1 MPRPPAPPLW
11 NSFSLDPASRLSR
24 QEQIVRH
31 VRQAV
36 LSGALRPGD
45 RLPSSRQLAEELG
58 LARQTVVLAF
68 DRLLADGFLAMRA
81 GAGTFVPAALPL
93 PEPEAAPATG
103 IGTGTGTGPAPR
115 LSARGAAISALPLTP
130 LRREPGLLAPGLPAL
145 EGFPWAVWARLS
157 ARLWRG
163 AARSHLGYSDP
174 AGLPELRQ
182 AIAAHLGATRGLV
195 CDAGDIVVTSGS
207 QQGIDLAARLLLD
220 PGDAAWVEDPGYVAG
235 RSALAAAGAR
245 LVPVP
250 VDAEGIVVAEG
261 RARAPEARLALVSPA
276 HQYPLGVGMSLA
288 RRLALLDWAARSG
301 AWIVEDDYD
310 GDFRYGGAPLRPLRA
325 LGAGQAERSV
335 LHLGTFAKILAPGLR
350 LGFLVAPRGTAE
362 AFTAARAL
370 TDRQP
375 PGPPQAVLAAFIAEG
390 HLAGHLRRM
399 RALAA
404 ERRAALLA
412 ALERHAA
419 EALDW
424 GGAGPEMGLH
434 LAARLRGAA
443 APGFDRAVQEAAWAR
458 GLQVPA
464 LSRYAVAPDG
474 PLQGLVL
481 GYGTTPTAQIDGAV
495 RRLVAV
501 ITALRRHRGPHPG

>member
-1 MPRPPAPPLW
+1 MPRLPAPPLW
-11 NSFSLDPASRLSR
+11 NSFALDPAGGLSR

-45 RLPSSRQLAEELG
+45 RLPSTRQLAEELG

-68 DRLLADGFLAMRA
+68 DRLLADGFLVMRP
-81 GAGTFVPAALPL
+81 GAGTFVPATLPL
-93 PEPEAAPATG
+93 PGPEAPPVT
-103 IGTGTGTGPAPR
+103 TPDGPAPR
-115 LSARGAAISALPLTP
+115 LSARGERIRSLPLTP

-145 EGFPWAVWARLS
+145 EGFPWAVWGRLS

-163 AARSHLGYSDP
+163 AARDHLAYSDP
-174 AGLPELRQ
+174 AGLPVLRQ

-195 CDAGDIVVTSGS
+195 CTPEDIVVTSGS

-235 RSALAAAGAR
+235 RSALEAAGAR

-261 RARAPEARLALVSPA
+261 RARAPGARLALVSPA

-288 RRLALLDWAARSG
+288 RRLALLDWAAQSG

-370 TDRQP
+370 VDRQP
-375 PGPPQAVLAAFIAEG
+375 PGPAQAVLAAFIAEG
-390 HLAGHLRRM
+390 HLAAHLRRM

-404 ERRAALLA
+404 ERRGALLA

-419 EALDW
+419 DDLDW

-434 LAARLRGAA
+434 LAARLTKNPP
-443 APGFDRAVQEAAWAR
+443 PGFDQAVQEAARAR

-464 LSRYAVAPDG
+464 LSRYAVLPG
-474 PLQGLVL
+474 STPQGLVL
-481 GYGTTPTAQIDGAV
+481 GYGTTPTAQIDAAV
-495 RRLVAV
+495 QRLVAV
-501 ITALRRHRGPHPG
+501 IRALRRHPG